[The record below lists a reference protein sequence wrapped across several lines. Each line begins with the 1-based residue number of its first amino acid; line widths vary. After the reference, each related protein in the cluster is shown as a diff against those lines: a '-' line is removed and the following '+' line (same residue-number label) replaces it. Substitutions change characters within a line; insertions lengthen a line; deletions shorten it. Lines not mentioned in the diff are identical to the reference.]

1 MLQLKRFLNYVA
13 FLRSR
18 LAAQILAGRL
28 VIEQSIV
35 ARDLGMSSLTIN
47 MEWTEWS
54 SAHEAGKASAGR
66 HRTSFSLCAKEKS
79 FCLRRPSRAGE
90 GLDYRRKLT
99 SGMRRPFGR
108 DLPGEAWTG
117 LVEIIRCLLV
127 TQGEMQDRQKR
138 GEHPGWYDIHTRRFQ
153 EATTSRV
160 KRNSVRGGMAVSGH
174 LAARYFRD
182 QSEIRRASELCRNVR

>member
-1 MLQLKRFLNYVA
+1 MRVEPNDDLLSTSVPMTAATPGIICVRASGLLQLKQFLNYVA

-35 ARDLGMSSLTIN
+35 ARDLGTSSLTIN

-79 FCLRRPSRAGE
+79 FCLRRPSRAG
-90 GLDYRRKLT
+90 
-99 SGMRRPFGR
+99 
-108 DLPGEAWTG
+108 
-117 LVEIIRCLLV
+117 
-127 TQGEMQDRQKR
+127 R
-138 GEHPGWYDIHTRRFQ
+138 GS
-153 EATTSRV
+153 TTV
-160 KRNSVRGGMAVSGH
+160 AN
-174 LAARYFRD
+174 
-182 QSEIRRASELCRNVR
+182 